1 MLGIWRRRDR
11 IKHYASKRM
20 QPVGGN
26 GMSLIPELGKQRQMD
41 LCESE
46 LHTEKPCLIKPKNGE
61 CIHKLFFPFFNH
73 FLKYIG

>member
-26 GMSLIPELGKQRQMD
+26 GMSLIPELGKQR
-41 LCESE
+41 LRALSVVV
-46 LHTEKPCLIKPKNGE
+46 PA
-61 CIHKLFFPFFNH
+61 
-73 FLKYIG
+73 